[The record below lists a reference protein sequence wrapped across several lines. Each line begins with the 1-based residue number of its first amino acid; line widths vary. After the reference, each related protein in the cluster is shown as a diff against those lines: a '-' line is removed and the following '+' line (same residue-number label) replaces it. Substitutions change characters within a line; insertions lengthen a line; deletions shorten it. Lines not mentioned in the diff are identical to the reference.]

1 MVIDA
6 AALAV
11 LSVLLADPVPRLLGR
26 ARWPHRDPIS
36 GLLLWQAIGL
46 AAGVSLC
53 GCFFVIGLHRLGES
67 LPAALVV
74 LVNNLV
80 RGEPL
85 RMISVIDGVFI
96 GIGAALALRLL
107 WGLARSL
114 SRVSRVRRAHRD
126 ALDILATPWPDDPG
140 VLMLDHP
147 MAVAFCLPGI
157 KSRLVISS
165 GATQRLS
172 SEELGAVIVHE
183 KAHLAS
189 RHDLVVLPFVAW
201 GVALP
206 FVVGVRRAQA
216 SVALLVEM
224 MADDAVIKAGLGA
237 ALVRA
242 LRTMRPASTA
252 GLGGVEYEVA
262 SEVRAVRAAAADPRP
277 RRYRW
282 LAILTSLVLLAMPT
296 AALIGPAFLS

>member
-1 MVIDA
+1 MVVVA

-26 ARWPHRDPIS
+26 ARWPHRDPIA

-46 AAGVSLC
+46 AAGLSLC

-67 LPAALVV
+67 LPEALIAVI
-74 LVNNLV
+74 NNLV
-80 RGEPL
+80 RGDPL
-85 RMISVIDGVFI
+85 RMISVIDGVSI
-96 GIGAALALRLL
+96 GIGVALALRLL

-114 SRVSRVRRAHRD
+114 FRVLRVRRAHRD
-126 ALDILATPWPDDPG
+126 ALNILATPWPDDPG

-147 MAVAFCLPGI
+147 MAVAYCLPGN

-165 GATQRLS
+165 GATERLTRA
-172 SEELGAVIVHE
+172 ELGAVIVHE

-224 MADDAVIKAGLGA
+224 MADDAVIKAGLGV
-237 ALVRA
+237 ALEGA
-242 LRTMRPASTA
+242 LRTMRPAFTA

-262 SEVRAVRAAAADPRP
+262 SEVRAVRVAAASQRR

-282 LAILTSLVLLAMPT
+282 LAILASFALLAMPT
-296 AALIGPAFLS
+296 ATLIGPAFF